1 MALLRLAKQ
10 GYRGMKVPL
19 RNMSNWEAACV
30 CSIPGQVLSTYLLS
44 VISVAQRVVDKESAI
59 STQDPHT
66 LDELKCVC
74 VLQRHLGTLFQ
85 PKGISF
91 EVKEEKSRW
100 KATLGT
106 RFGRKTYGFHFPFK
120 SCQNLES
127 PQIHYNSPG
136 MILWFY
142 SMICSL
148 YSSTV
153 F

>member
-19 RNMSNWEAACV
+19 RNMLNWEAACV

-44 VISVAQRVVDKESAI
+44 VIPVAQRVVDKESA
-59 STQDPHT
+59 STRDPHT
-66 LDELKCVC
+66 LDGLNCVC
-74 VLQRHLGTLFQ
+74 VLQRHSGTLFQ
-85 PKGISF
+85 PKGISLG
-91 EVKEEKSRW
+91 VKEEKNRW
-100 KATLGT
+100 KTALGA

-120 SCQNLES
+120 SCQNLGS